1 MTRHGRNATNS
12 AVYSYHERHKDARS
26 SGYGTDHMR
35 LSKDAVKKFDC
46 CSLTLQPCRT
56 PVVTPQGWLYDK
68 EVILQY
74 IVDKRMEYQ
83 KKLRAFQA
91 ESQKDF
97 QALFQSAQDQKNLER
112 SKFEHQQ
119 TSIKSPSTGST
130 PSSSSS
136 ASSSSG
142 VAKPV
147 MPSFWLPSR
156 TPDSTGKPRTDG
168 DQPNKRPDKTVL
180 CPCSG
185 RPLKVRDLIAV
196 KFRES
201 KPEADAPASEK
212 AFNGYQCA
220 VTGDVL
226 RDSVRCFVL
235 KPTGDVVTAEC
246 VDNII
251 RKDMTHPLT
260 GQVLVESDLIELQR
274 GGTGFAAAND
284 KLKAAKY
291 RPSLATA

>member
-12 AVYSYHERHKDARS
+12 AVYSYHERHKDART
-26 SGYGTDHMR
+26 SGYGTNHMR

-83 KKLRAFQA
+83 KKLRAYQA

-97 QALFQSAQDQKNLER
+97 QALYQSAQDQKKLEQT
-112 SKFEHQQ
+112 KFEHQQ
-119 TSIKSPSTGST
+119 TSIKSSSSTPST

-136 ASSSSG
+136 SSSST
-142 VAKPV
+142 VKPV

-156 TPDSTGKPRTDG
+156 TPDSSGS
-168 DQPNKRPDKTVL
+168 DQVDKPNKRPDKTVL

-185 RPLKVRDLIAV
+185 RPLKVKDLIPV
-196 KFRES
+196 KFRVA
-201 KPEADAPASEK
+201 KPEEGAPVT
-212 AFNGYQCA
+212 AFNTYQCA

-246 VDNII
+246 VENII
-251 RKDMTHPLT
+251 RKDMIHPLT
-260 GQVLVESDLIELQR
+260 GLALTESDLIELQR